1 MKIFLIIYNVLLI
14 MSLLLWPM
22 FLIGSAFAFDS
33 PGSENSFLTKM
44 FVFSIAVYP
53 VAALV
58 GGIGFWMALKKN
70 SLSMM
75 KLFSCISAISPI
87 LVVCSIILLTVVCG
101 GQFSCRI

>member
-1 MKIFLIIYNVLLI
+1 ML
-14 MSLLLWPM
+14 
-22 FLIGSAFAFDS
+22 LIGSVFAFDS
-33 PGSENSFLTKM
+33 PGSENSFFTKM
-44 FVFSIAVYP
+44 FVFSIVMYP

-58 GGIGFWMALKKN
+58 GGIGFWVALKKN

-87 LVVCSIILLTVVCG
+87 SIVFSIILIGVVCG